1 MVIGYMVGTRE
12 VIGKG
17 AAQAIANPA
26 GDYAGRELVRF

>member
-1 MVIGYMVGTRE
+1 M

-17 AAQAIANPA
+17 AAQAIANPV